1 MPPLYNK
8 GNAAP
13 QVVDLFSRTVRS
25 LVIEITIVTGTAQY
39 YLGNIRRLQ
48 DTLLQQI
55 TFPYNSNL
63 TVTAGNVALVSQ
75 ACIQGAYIKLL
86 DKKGDAIIDTE
97 PVLLWYMD
105 TSISSTIK
113 KGFANLDV
121 DWEKSYIQFPSNT
134 LPAANTGKVMQIV
147 VDYCCQTDAQ

>member
-1 MPPLYNK
+1 MNLINK

-13 QVVDLFSRTVRS
+13 QVVDLFSRTVRT
-25 LVIEITIVTGTAQY
+25 LVIEITIHTGTPQY

-55 TFPYNSNL
+55 TFPQDELL
-63 TVTAGNVALVSQ
+63 TKSWGNVDLVSE
-75 ACIQGAYIKLL
+75 ACIKGCYITLL
-86 DKKGDAIIDTE
+86 DKKGDAIVDKE
-97 PVLLWYMD
+97 PVLLWFMS
-105 TSISSTIK
+105 TLISATIK

-134 LPAANTGKVMQIV
+134 LPAANDAKILQVV
-147 VDYCCQTDAQ
+147 VDYCCQKDVQ